1 MRYFKLFWDCLYAMT
16 LGSMAAAGF
25 AVSSL
30 CVKKIIADH
39 KKESESWTKTLILL
53 KLSTQ
58 VTTNSDILVS
68 WKN

>member
-30 CVKKIIADH
+30 CIKKIIADH
-39 KKESESWTKTLILL
+39 KKESEPWTKALIL
-53 KLSTQ
+53 
-58 VTTNSDILVS
+58 
-68 WKN
+68 